1 MANEVSIKAVV
12 IKFDRELDTILDFIR
27 QHKGDG
33 KGVFTFYLYDY
44 AVIKVFKDFEEL
56 LLNTIV
62 GLINQEAAYIASSS
76 GHKGT
81 KSLKKKD
88 AETLFI
94 GSRYFSF
101 KGPNGLLKQIKKYFP
116 ANHWFINILSDT
128 KYDRTF
134 DILIPLRNFAAHSS
148 KTAKKNAIS
157 AVGLQQLGYS
167 GAWLKVGNRFQNII
181 DNLKDISARIK
192 AQAKY

>member
-12 IKFDRELDTILDFIR
+12 TKFDGELDTILDFIEKY
-27 QHKGDG
+27 KGNG
-33 KGVFTFYLYDY
+33 KGVFAFYVYDY

-62 GLINQEAAYIASSS
+62 GLINQEAANVESSS
-76 GHKGT
+76 GHKGI

-94 GSRYFSF
+94 GGRYFSF
-101 KGPNGLLKQIKKYFP
+101 KGQNGLLKQIKKFFTI
-116 ANHWFINILSDT
+116 NHWFINILSDT
-128 KYDRTF
+128 KYNRTF

-148 KTAKKNAIS
+148 KTAKKNAVS

-167 GAWLKVGNRFQNII
+167 GAWLKVGNRFKNII
-181 DNLKDISARIK
+181 DDLKDISVRIK